1 MAKLNALISKY
12 KGDLSRV
19 HKDSC
24 LLLNNRITE
33 STPRKDGGARRSWSP
48 EGSLVIGKD
57 YKFSSNLDYIH
68 ALEYG
73 RPGFVYKDGREAHSS
88 LAPCGMLRINLRNW
102 AAIVKEQ
109 L

>member
-33 STPRKDGGARRSWSP
+33 ATPVDTGRARQSWSP
-48 EGSLVIGKD
+48 EGSFTVGAE
-57 YKFSSNLDYIH
+57 YKFSSNLSYIR

-73 RPGFVYKDGREAHSS
+73 HSQQS
-88 LAPCGMLRINLRNW
+88 PVGMLRINLRNW